1 MMKRS
6 TGTPGTRRRGERG
19 QTLAE
24 FALAAPIFF
33 LLVFGVVDMA
43 RLYQSWVTIQ
53 HAAREGAR
61 YGVTGRTD
69 CDVVTP
75 TREACIE
82 HVARIQT
89 GGLHDPENDLTVGFR
104 SWGYP
109 AYADPPVDDSAGD
122 QCDALEVN
130 VGYDFSPATP
140 ILGSIIGSVHITARE
155 RLVNEPFGPCATE
168 S

>member
-1 MMKRS
+1 MKSIARAS
-6 TGTPGTRRRGERG
+6 RGRRGERG

-33 LLVFGVVDMA
+33 ILVFGFIDMA

-69 CDVVTP
+69 CNVTTP

-82 HVARIQT
+82 HAARTQT
-89 GGLHDPENDLTVGFR
+89 GGLHDPTGDMTVGFR
-104 SWGYP
+104 SWDYP
-109 AYADPPVDDSAGD
+109 TYADPPVDDSPGD

-130 VGYDFSPATP
+130 IGYDFTPATP
-140 ILGSIIGSVHITARE
+140 ILGNIIGSVHITARE
-155 RLVNEPFGPCATE
+155 RLVNEPFGPCVADE
-168 S
+168 G